1 MCLGYR
7 HLWRLGRTFDLE
19 GISMNIPAFPIQ
31 DAYSMSTEQGM
42 TLRDYF
48 AAKAMQSLIL
58 AEHSKNELNEIQ
70 AVMAYEVANAMM
82 KAREQ

>member
-1 MCLGYR
+1 
-7 HLWRLGRTFDLE
+7 
-19 GISMNIPAFPIQ
+19 MNIPAFPIQ

-70 AVMAYEVANAMM
+70 AVMAYEVADAMM

>member
-7 HLWRLGRTFDLE
+7 HLWRLGRNVGLE
-19 GISMNIPAFPIQ
+19 RLSMNIPAFPIQ

>member
-7 HLWRLGRTFDLE
+7 HLWRLGRNVGLE
-19 GISMNIPAFPIQ
+19 GLSMNIPAFPIQ
-31 DAYSMSTEQGM
+31 DAYLMSTEQGM